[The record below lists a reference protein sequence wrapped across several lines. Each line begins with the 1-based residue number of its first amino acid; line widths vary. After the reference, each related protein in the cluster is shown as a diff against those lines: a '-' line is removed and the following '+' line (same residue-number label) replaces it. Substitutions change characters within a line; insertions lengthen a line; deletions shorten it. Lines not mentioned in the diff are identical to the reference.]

1 MKAIDYAEVGIF
13 LLVMIAIGL
22 VSVKKIKGSKDFFVG
37 GGKVPWWLAGVS
49 LHVSGYSG
57 VVFVALAAVAYNYGL
72 TLYFWWA
79 MPFFLAS
86 VLGAYLFAPR
96 WARLRIKLS
105 IESPTEYLAA
115 RYSLA
120 TQQLMAWCGVML
132 KLFDVGA
139 KWAALGVLLHGFT
152 GLSLVTGILLSG
164 GISLLYVTVGGIWA
178 DLYTDFAQFLVQL
191 VAGSALLVATLRH
204 LGGMGSITG
213 MWARLPKDHSRIFN
227 GPYTLVFLMG
237 YAFASALS
245 CCGGTWNQAARF
257 IAAPT
262 GKSARKSS
270 LLSGAL
276 YAVWPPLL
284 FFPMWAGPLIFPH
297 LADPTQLYPML
308 VLKLL
313 PSGIIGLSLAA
324 MFAATMSMTTS
335 DTNTISAVL
344 TRDILPQLGGRFRR
358 VNQQQLLR
366 IARWSTLT
374 FTALTLLIALESE
387 NFGGVLGLI
396 VSWFGALIGPTS
408 IPMLGGMLPVFKH
421 ADSKAAIS
429 SIVAGL
435 VIFAAA
441 VVTEASVPFRVAA
454 PILGSALVFSLMAWA
469 SRKNPVP
476 ANIQELMVAL
486 SAQGEQAAHVHAAV
500 ETT

>member
-22 VSVKKIKGSKDFFVG
+22 FSVKKIKGSKDFFVG

-57 VVFVALAAVAYNYGL
+57 VVFVALAAVAYQYGL
-72 TLYFWWA
+72 TLYVWWA
-79 MPFFLAS
+79 IPYVIAGL
-86 VLGAYLFAPR
+86 LGAYVIAPR
-96 WARLRIKLS
+96 WTRLRIKLN

-115 RYSLA
+115 RYSLCA
-120 TQQLMAWCGVML
+120 QQLMAWCGVML

-152 GLSLVTGILLSG
+152 GLPLVTGILLSG

-191 VAGSALLVATLRH
+191 VAGSALCVATVRH
-204 LGGMGSITG
+204 LGGIGSITG
-213 MWARLPKDHSRIFN
+213 MWARLPKDHSQIFN
-227 GPYTLVFLMG
+227 GPYTALFLCG
-237 YAFASALS
+237 YAFAAILS
-245 CCGGTWNQAARF
+245 SCGGTWNQAARF

-270 LLSGAL
+270 LLCGAL
-276 YAVWPPLL
+276 YAFWPPIL
-284 FFPMWAGPLIFPH
+284 FFPMWAGPLIFPD

-344 TRDILPQLGGRFRR
+344 TRDILPQLGERFRR
-358 VNQQQLLR
+358 VNQKQLLR

-408 IPMLGGMLPVFKH
+408 IPMLGGMLPIFKH
-421 ADSKAAIS
+421 ADAKAAIA
-429 SIVAGL
+429 SIAAGL
-435 VIFAAA
+435 GLFAAA
-441 VVTEASVPFRVAA
+441 VFTEANLTIRVSA
-454 PILGSALVFSLMAWA
+454 PILCSALVFSLMAWA
-469 SRKNPVP
+469 SRKKPVP
-476 ANIQELMVAL
+476 ASIQDLMISL
-486 SAQGEQAAHVHAAV
+486 SAKGEQDRAIA
-500 ETT
+500 